1 MAVTEQRSIDRPR
14 ARRLDKAERK
24 AMLLRHAIAVFAHR
38 GLGAAHHIEIAERA
52 NVSEPTVFFYFPTRE
67 VLVAEVLDEV
77 ARFFLDMGETVH
89 AKRVSA
95 PQIFLAHSRKFAD
108 AVDTHP
114 DYIRVLLEWST
125 AQSDEVRAAYLRFH
139 QEILA
144 TLTRTIRRW
153 RAETGRNR
161 DTAAKDEARVFAAAG
176 YVLAHMK
183 LAKLPTW
190 QIERFIQTLVR
201 DTLVE
206 PAPVQRT
213 R

>member
-1 MAVTEQRSIDRPR
+1 VTEQRSVDRPR
-14 ARRLDKAERK
+14 ARRLDKAQRK
-24 AMLLRHAIAVFAHR
+24 AMLLRHAIAVFARR
-38 GLGAAHHIEIAERA
+38 GLGAAHHTEIAQRA

-67 VLVAEVLDEV
+67 VLVAKMLDEV
-77 ARFFLDMGETVH
+77 ARFFLEMGEAVH
-89 AKRVSA
+89 AKRASA

-139 QEILA
+139 QQILG
-144 TLTRTIRRW
+144 TLTRTIRR
-153 RAETGRNR
+153 RRRETGRNR
-161 DTAAKDEARVFAAAG
+161 DTSAEDEARVFTATG
-176 YVLAHMK
+176 YVLVHMK
-183 LAKLPTW
+183 LAKLPSW

-206 PAPVQRT
+206 PAPVQRS